1 MLVIDTSQK
10 VSPNGDLGSENQK
23 QRKQLNQNRSCHK
36 KKEAPPPRPHPYLN
50 ELQDLNS
57 GTKKEMNQV
66 YRRKVTTYEHI
77 WRPSNHCWSMS
88 VKPTL
93 GWNSMITLG
102 YSGYI
107 AIICHNAGGMF
118 AYVFFLMVLRPNCTG
133 SLLCVWPVRSP
144 ARWYCRVWFS
154 GLTWPPWASSIY
166 QP

>member
-66 YRRKVTTYEHI
+66 YRRKVTTYFCTYGA
-77 WRPSNHCWSMS
+77 RRSTADPC
-88 VKPTL
+88 L
-93 GWNSMITLG
+93 WNQLLVFHSMITLG
-102 YSGYI
+102 YSVYI

-118 AYVFFLMVLRPNCTG
+118 QIT
-133 SLLCVWPVRSP
+133 
-144 ARWYCRVWFS
+144 
-154 GLTWPPWASSIY
+154 
-166 QP
+166 

>member
-77 WRPSNHCWSMS
+77 WRPSNLCWSMS

-118 AYVFFLMVLRPNCTG
+118 AYVFFSHGFTTQLHRQLA
-133 SLLCVWPVRSP
+133 LCVTSQITCKVVLQSLVLWLD
-144 ARWYCRVWFS
+144 
-154 GLTWPPWASSIY
+154 LTPMS
-166 QP
+166 